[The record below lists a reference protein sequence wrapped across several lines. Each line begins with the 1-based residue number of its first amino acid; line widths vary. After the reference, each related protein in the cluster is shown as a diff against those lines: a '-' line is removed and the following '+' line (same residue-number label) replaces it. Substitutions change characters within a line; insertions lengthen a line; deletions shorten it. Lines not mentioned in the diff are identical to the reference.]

1 MLAMIPFLLIAHPSQ
16 PSSLRAVIEN
26 AKARPGSI
34 AYAHGGNGSAMH
46 LSGELLKMMAGIYL
60 LAGPYKGHGPVA
72 PPVLRGQ
79 GPHGLVAAPS
89 ALPQGKRAKPYAP
102 PVNTTPPACASPRRP
117 T

>member
-46 LSGELLKMMAGIYL
+46 LSGELLKMMAGIDL
-60 LAGPYKGHGPVA
+60 LAVPGKGSRPGPRGG
-72 PPVLRGQ
+72 LRGP
-79 GPHGLVAAPS
+79 G
-89 ALPQGKRAKPYAP
+89 
-102 PVNTTPPACASPRRP
+102 PRRNRGEASRSAHMVDGQREA
-117 T
+117 

>member
-46 LSGELLKMMAGIYL
+46 LSGELLKMMARIDL
-60 LAGPYKGHGPVA
+60 LAVPYKGNRPVA
-72 PPVLRGQ
+72 PHVLRGQ
-79 GPHGLVAAPS
+79 GSPRVLR
-89 ALPQGKRAKPYAP
+89 L
-102 PVNTTPPACASPRRP
+102 PPALAHVEARQPEALPRRP
-117 T
+117 RPRH